1 MSRTQQYISLLLEH
15 LPKYELRS
23 YEHQTILD
31 RIRDRV
37 SSTPD
42 IHAELLQLYQVKG
55 CTDFALSLMW
65 VADKVEKDPTKE
77 ESTIDEET
85 LVFSKFRQ
93 AVGDVSPSEQES
105 NTTGTMFDTPGS
117 QGFGSIPSS
126 GPNLEFN
133 LSSPQGFESIPA
145 PEPTIDA
152 IFSAASQAPE
162 LTQPASGSST
172 SGSEQELKFAL
183 LLEQFLEAVQS
194 GNDVRTKL
202 LSDIL
207 GECNT
212 VLAAGSAPEDYKQFC
227 KLLTEFLQ
235 YISNNQY
242 LDDVRV
248 MNILSN
254 IQDPFAQWARS
265 KTNDRTGV
273 LDAVNDILRDF
284 KTMFE

>member
-23 YEHQTILD
+23 YEHQTTLD
-31 RIRDRV
+31 RIRDRI
-37 SSTPD
+37 SSTSD
-42 IHAELLQLYQVKG
+42 IHAELLQLYQVKS
-55 CTDFALSLMW
+55 CADFALSLMW
-65 VADKVEKDPTKE
+65 VADKVEKDLTKE

-93 AVGDVSPSEQES
+93 AVGDVSSSDQES
-105 NTTGTMFDTPGS
+105 NTTGTIFDTPAS
-117 QGFGSIPSS
+117 QEFGSTPSFA
-126 GPNLEFN
+126 PNMEFN
-133 LSSPQGFESIPA
+133 LSSPQEFESIPT

-152 IFSAASQAPE
+152 IFGAAVQAPE
-162 LTQPASGSST
+162 LTQPASSGST
-172 SGSEQELKFAL
+172 SGNEQELRFAL

-194 GNDVRTKL
+194 GNDARTKL
-202 LSDIL
+202 LSDIIS
-207 GECNT
+207 ECNT
-212 VLAAGSAPEDYKQFC
+212 VLAVGSAPEDYKQFC

-254 IQDPFAQWARS
+254 IQDPFAQWVRN
-265 KTNDRTGV
+265 KTSDRTGV